1 MTCRAY
7 ERTKAWKASIA
18 LVTHV
23 YQLTRD
29 FPPEEK
35 SGLAGSMRK
44 NITALPGKV
53 AAAYEQS
60 DYVPARTTVDAADAL
75 LRDVLVLAQISQSLK
90 ILHAKQVTLLSKKI
104 DAVMKALESMLDDL
118 FEDFEEEPPVE
129 LAA

>member
-18 LVTHV
+18 LVAHV

-44 NITALPGKV
+44 SITALPGKA

-60 DYVPARTTVDAADAL
+60 DYAPARAIIDAADAL

-104 DAVMKALESMLDDL
+104 DAVVKALESMLDDL